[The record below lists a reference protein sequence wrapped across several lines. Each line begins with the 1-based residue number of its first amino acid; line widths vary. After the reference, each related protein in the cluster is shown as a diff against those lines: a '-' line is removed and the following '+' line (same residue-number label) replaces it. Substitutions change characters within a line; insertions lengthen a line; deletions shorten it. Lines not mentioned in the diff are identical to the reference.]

1 MKDKIIETPMLSIA
15 TFVKSIGNVDVYYDE
30 CEYWTVNENGRI
42 ESAGDNISEIEV
54 NKED

>member
-30 CEYWTVNENGRI
+30 CEYWTVNENRRI